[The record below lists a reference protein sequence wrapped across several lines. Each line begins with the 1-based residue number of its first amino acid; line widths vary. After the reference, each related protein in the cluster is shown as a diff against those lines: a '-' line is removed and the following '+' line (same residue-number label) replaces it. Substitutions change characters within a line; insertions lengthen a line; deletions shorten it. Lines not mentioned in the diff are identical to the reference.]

1 MTQNKEKNERKIISK
16 LKKRISCDEEE
27 SPPPLVR
34 RKRQR
39 PRVDHF
45 PPMFATTGYD
55 DASAV
60 HMTSASSS
68 ASSSSSSSAIF
79 QSDINKENYEFT
91 DDHFQI
97 FPTNTNKRN
106 GFNMMA
112 KKYNDSQ
119 H

>member
-1 MTQNKEKNERKIISK
+1 MTKFKEKNERKFISEV
-16 LKKRISCDEEE
+16 KKRVGEEG
-27 SPPPLVR
+27 PIAQIKR
-34 RKRQR
+34 RQR
-39 PRVDHF
+39 NRVDHF
-45 PPMFATTGYD
+45 PPMFATSGEN

-60 HMTSASSS
+60 NTTSSS
-68 ASSSSSSSAIF
+68 SSSSFSSSSSSSAIF

-106 GFNMMA
+106 GFA

-119 H
+119 Q